1 MTAVHTG
8 GVRAR
13 WVMTCECCKA
23 TIDVGSR
30 FVMFH
35 GRPWIPDHALAY
47 IKKRR
52 SLAASG

>member
-1 MTAVHTG
+1 LTAVHTG